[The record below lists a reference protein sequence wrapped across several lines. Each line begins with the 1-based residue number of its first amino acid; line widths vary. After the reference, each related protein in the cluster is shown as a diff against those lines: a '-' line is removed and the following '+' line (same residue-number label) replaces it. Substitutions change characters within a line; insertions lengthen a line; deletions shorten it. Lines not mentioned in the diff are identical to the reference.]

1 MKRLTVEGV
10 PQGVS
15 QLVQG
20 SMMLH
25 KDRMDDVRELLDA
38 YVQAGGNTIDSGH
51 IYGAA
56 SAMAIGAWMEER
68 GNRSDM
74 VLIGKGAHP
83 YEQSRMRKT
92 CIENDLLESLERMKT
107 DYVDIYMLHRD
118 DPNVNVAYILDGLND
133 QLAKGRCRSLGAS
146 NWSVARIREANAYA
160 AKHGL
165 TGFACS
171 SPNLSLAK
179 PNEPRWAGCVSMSAE
194 DEAWHQETQ
203 LPVIAWSSQSGGFF
217 TGRYSPE
224 KTDDAD
230 MVRVYYNDSNWER
243 LRRTRVLAE
252 RYGVTAN
259 QIALAYVLNQSFPV
273 AAIIGP
279 HKVEE
284 LADSVKGQQVELSV
298 SELAWLNL
306 ASDALGA
313 NS

>member
-1 MKRLTVEGV
+1 
-10 PQGVS
+10 
-15 QLVQG
+15 
-20 SMMLH
+20 
-25 KDRMDDVRELLDA
+25 
-38 YVQAGGNTIDSGH
+38 
-51 IYGAA
+51 
-56 SAMAIGAWMEER
+56 
-68 GNRSDM
+68 
-74 VLIGKGAHP
+74 
-83 YEQSRMRKT
+83 
-92 CIENDLLESLERMKT
+92 
-107 DYVDIYMLHRD
+107 MLHRD

-146 NWSVARIREANAYA
+146 NWSIARIREANAYA
-160 AKHGL
+160 AKHGM

-194 DEAWHQETQ
+194 DEAWHLETQ

-230 MVRVYYNDSNWER
+230 MVRVYYNDGNWER
-243 LRRTRVLAE
+243 LRRTRVLAGQ
-252 RYGVTAN
+252 YGVTAN
-259 QIALAYVLNQSFPV
+259 QIALAYVLNQPFPV

-279 HKVEE
+279 HKVAE

-306 ASDALGA
+306 DSDTLGTH
-313 NS
+313 S